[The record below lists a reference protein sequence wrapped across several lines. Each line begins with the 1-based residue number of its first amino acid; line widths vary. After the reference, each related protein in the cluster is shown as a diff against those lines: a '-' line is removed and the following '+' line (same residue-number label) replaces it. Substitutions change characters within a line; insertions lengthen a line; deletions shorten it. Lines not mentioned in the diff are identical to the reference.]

1 MDAVHYAEE
10 AHAHGEADIRT
21 VLACHEDLHKQRRD
35 FLNAVYN
42 YNLDVAEYAAI
53 VAAPGTPEDKFV
65 AMLIRPKPA
74 DRLSAIPEKPSADP
88 FSSGVLES
96 ELRAREFIIRASRKR
111 LFPPITPATTVGS
124 PPRRCAQ
131 SKPPSRSHNSNP

>member
-10 AHAHGEADIRT
+10 AHAHGEADVRT
-21 VLACHEDLHKQRRD
+21 VLACHEDLHERRRD

-42 YNLDVAEYAAI
+42 YNLDVAEYAVT

-74 DRLSAIPEKPSADP
+74 DRLSAIPERPAGDP
-88 FSSGVLES
+88 FSAGILDSQLHS
-96 ELRAREFIIRASRKR
+96 A
-111 LFPPITPATTVGS
+111 
-124 PPRRCAQ
+124 
-131 SKPPSRSHNSNP
+131 NS